1 MTKEEHLQ
9 QANFRLERHNG
20 EYNIYVEDKTIGYF
34 YLVASHI
41 KTFERAIELCQEY
54 LTPKDYEKEQH

>member
-20 EYNIYVEDKTIGYF
+20 EFHIYVEDKTIGYW

-41 KTFERAIELCQEY
+41 KTFERAIELVQPYLKPQDNEQE
-54 LTPKDYEKEQH
+54 